1 MPHAVSRTLTAL
13 VLAAV
18 LATPLQAEGDG
29 DAGAYLAARVAESQN
44 DFRAAAGWYGKAILS
59 DSGNLRLLEGA
70 ILAEL
75 GNGDFP
81 IAVEAARQLKALEGP
96 PSQLAE
102 FALLAD
108 EAMREDYA
116 AILAA
121 AEGDRDLG
129 ELVNA
134 LVKAWAHVGTGKMS
148 DAITAFD
155 AVAATKGL
163 EAFGLYHKAL
173 ALASVGDLEGA
184 DEILSGRASG
194 PVFVM
199 RRGVLA
205 HAQILSGLE
214 RNADALALLDRSF
227 GPGPDPIIDALR
239 RRLEAGEPVPFDTVR
254 TARDGIAEV
263 FFTVSTAL
271 NGEADAVYTLL
282 HLRVAGY
289 LRPDHTDALLL
300 TADVLDGLGQHQ
312 LAVETYA
319 LFTPENPAFVSAEIG
334 RASALRSQDKSDA
347 ALEALQALARS
358 HGDLLGVQFAL
369 GDLLRMEERFDE
381 AEVAYTAAIDLL
393 PEVGEDDWVLFFYR
407 GICHEQSKDWAA
419 AEADF
424 RRSLE
429 LNGNQ
434 PQVLNYLGYGLVDR
448 GEKLDEALGMI
459 EKAVAADPDKG
470 YIIDSLA
477 WAYFRLGRYEDAL
490 EPMERASLLEPVDPI
505 VTDHLGDVYWMVGR
519 KLEAQFQWRRALSF
533 DPTEKDGER
542 IRRKLEIGLDA
553 VMADEAGAAATPSA
567 PVEAAETAPDNGG

>member
-1 MPHAVSRTLTAL
+1 MPHTVTRTLTAL

-18 LATPLQAEGDG
+18 LATPLRAEGDG
-29 DAGAYLAARVAESQN
+29 DAGAYLAARTAESQN
-44 DFRAAAGWYGKAILS
+44 DFRAAAGWYGRAILS
-59 DSGNLRLLEGA
+59 DSGNPRLLEGA

-75 GNGDFP
+75 GNGDFA
-81 IAVEAARQLKALEGP
+81 IASEAARQLKALGGP

-108 EAMREDYA
+108 EAQREDYA
-116 AILAA
+116 AILTAA
-121 AEGDRDLG
+121 DGDRDLG

-134 LVKAWAHVGTGKMS
+134 LVKAWAHVGEGKMS
-148 DAITAFD
+148 DALTAFD
-155 AVAATKGL
+155 VIAATKGL

-214 RNADALALLDRSF
+214 RNAEALELLDRSF
-227 GPGPDPIIDALR
+227 GTGPDPIIDALR
-239 RRLEAGEPVPFDTVR
+239 MRLKAGEPVPFDTVR

-289 LRPDHTDALLL
+289 LRPDHADALLL
-300 TADVLDGLGQHQ
+300 TADVLESLGQHQ
-312 LAVETYA
+312 LAEETYA
-319 LFTPENPAFVSAEIG
+319 LFTPEDPAFVSAEIG
-334 RASALRSQDKSDA
+334 RAGALRSQGNSDA

-358 HGDLLGVQFAL
+358 HGTLIGVQFAL

-381 AEVAYTAAIDLL
+381 AEAAYTAAIDLK
-393 PEVGEDDWVLFFYR
+393 PEIGADDWILFFYR

-459 EKAVAADPDKG
+459 EKAVAADPEKG

-490 EPMERASLLEPVDPI
+490 VPMERASLLEPVDPI

-519 KLEAQFQWRRALSF
+519 KLEARFQWRRALSF
-533 DPTEKDGER
+533 DPTEKDADR
-542 IRRKLEIGLDA
+542 IRRKIEVGLDV
-553 VMADEAGAAATPSA
+553 VMTDEAGAAAAPSA
-567 PVEAAETAPDNGG
+567 PVNAAETAPENGG